1 MIPTPTLRFWGF
13 KEHPFADNI
22 LRDELMPLFV
32 DREDEL
38 SQVFD
43 ALGRSRVVGVHGNLG
58 VGKSSFLH
66 KLCETLLKD
75 AIPVAYVHL
84 NADSEDTLYRE
95 LLAELLVLM
104 ESGNLPVKRI
114 TGFRPEEEAQRLHAS
129 VASSRGADFGAKLAG
144 IGGKFIEDRTV
155 SVEAHTESSARESI
169 RRMFDALHGPLVVV
183 FDDFEKLRYEASGKT
198 RDYFPILSRFVS
210 TLEEL
215 LNRKNVSF
223 VLSMDNQV
231 EGLIAREQRKGG
243 QFAFSLNHLC
253 PIPNLTLDHLWSMID
268 VRLKKHGWKGRTAN
282 FMMDAA
288 FYALAIASSN
298 HPRKAVNILA
308 EAMWVVANRK
318 GAKER
323 VLDDQAIRE
332 GAARARI
339 SLDEKDWVAVKYL
352 LEHGESSNG
361 DDALRKV
368 LGYNRT
374 KNKTGYHTSV
384 DRKLNAV
391 AASLRL
397 EFQEISAGN
406 TTKKV
411 LRLQKVIRQ

>member
-1 MIPTPTLRFWGF
+1 MIPTPTLKFWGF

-66 KLCETLLKD
+66 KLCKALWKD
-75 AIPVAYVHL
+75 GISVAYVHL

-104 ESGNLPVKRI
+104 QRANLSLKTI
-114 TGFRPEEEAQRLHAS
+114 TEFRPEEEAQRLHAS
-129 VASSRGADFGAKLAG
+129 VTSSRGADFGAKLAG
-144 IGGKFIEDRTV
+144 IGGKFIEDRSV

-169 RRMFDALHGPLVVV
+169 RSIFDALNGPLVVV

-215 LNRKNVSF
+215 LNRKKVSF

-231 EGLIAREQRKGG
+231 EGLIAKEQRKGG

-253 PIPNLTLDHLWSMID
+253 PIPNLTLDHLWSMVE
-268 VRLKKHGWKGRTAN
+268 VRLKTHGWKGKTAN
-282 FMMDAA
+282 FMTDSA

-318 GAKER
+318 EANER
-323 VLDDQAIRE
+323 VVDDQAIRE

-339 SLDEKDWVAVKYL
+339 PLDEKDWVAVEYL
-352 LEHGESSNG
+352 LEHGESAND
-361 DDALRKV
+361 DDALRQC
-368 LGYNRT
+368 LGYKRT
-374 KNKTGYHTSV
+374 RNKTGYHTSV
-384 DRKLNAV
+384 DRKLNAI

-397 EFQEISAGN
+397 EFQEAPSGN

-411 LRLQKVIRQ
+411 LRLPKVIRQ

>member
-38 SQVFD
+38 SQVQD

-66 KLCETLLKD
+66 KLRKILIEEG
-75 AIPVAYVHL
+75 IPVAYVHL

-95 LLAELLVLM
+95 LLTELLILL
-104 ESGNLPVKRI
+104 EGGSLPVKRMA
-114 TGFRPEEEAQRLHAS
+114 GFRTEEEAQRLHAS

-144 IGGKFIEDRTV
+144 IGGKFVEDRTV

-169 RRMFDALHGPLVVV
+169 RRIFDALKGPLVVV

-215 LNRKNVSF
+215 LNRKQVSF

-231 EGLIAREQRKGG
+231 EGLLEKEQKKGG

-253 PIPNLTLDHLWSMID
+253 RIPNLTLDHLWKLVA
-268 VRLKKHGWKGRTAN
+268 VRLKAHGWKAKTSG
-282 FMMDAA
+282 FMTDAA
-288 FYALAIASSN
+288 VYGLAIASAN

-323 VLDDQAIRE
+323 VVDDEAVRD
-332 GAARARI
+332 GAARAR
-339 SLDEKDWVAVKYL
+339 LPMDEKDWRAVEYL
-352 LEHGESSNG
+352 LEHGESAND
-361 DDALRKV
+361 DDALRQH
-368 LGYNRT
+368 LGYKRS

-397 EFQEISAGN
+397 EFQEITSGN

-411 LRLQKVIRQ
+411 LRLPKVTRK